1 MYQLAD
7 VQQTVTRVDIKN
19 YSVVRVAAVVVVVAV
34 GVVIVEAGTVGAVI
48 VVPVAVSQVDL
59 RVVIV
64 VGVMVIVADE
74 VDAVLKRLSKS
85 L

>member
-1 MYQLAD
+1 M
-7 VQQTVTRVDIKN
+7 
-19 YSVVRVAAVVVVVAV
+19 AVV
-34 GVVIVEAGTVGAVI
+34 VVIVEAGAVGAVI

-74 VDAVLKRLSKS
+74 VDAVVKRLSKS